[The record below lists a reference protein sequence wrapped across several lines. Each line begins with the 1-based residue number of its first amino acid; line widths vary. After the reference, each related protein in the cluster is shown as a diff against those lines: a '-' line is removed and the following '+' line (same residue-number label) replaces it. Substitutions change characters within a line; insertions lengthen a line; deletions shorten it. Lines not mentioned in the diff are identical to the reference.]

1 MIMKKYRFTV
11 TARLSQGGTRQVLN
25 NIIATG
31 IVDAKNQVKAIYPEA
46 TIYSCT
52 KNEEYID
59 PKQRAMQS
67 QTKSSNNEQN
77 SSSLGG
83 MLLGAA
89 ITAGI
94 GLFLKKK

>member
-1 MIMKKYRFTV
+1 MKRYRFTV
-11 TARLSQGGTRQVLN
+11 AAKLSKTGTRQLLS

-31 IVDAKNQVKAIYPEA
+31 IVDAKNQVKEMFPEA

-52 KNEEYID
+52 RNEEYID

-67 QTKSSNNEQN
+67 QTKSSNDEQN